1 MSNEFDA
8 FLGDDAVVVSLR
20 KSSVTDTNQPFE
32 IVCRKPNNEI
42 QVLKFGDV
50 EAMDL
55 LESLKKLLGI

>member
-8 FLGDDAVVVSLR
+8 FLGDEPVIASLT
-20 KSSVTDTNQPFE
+20 KSSETDSKQPFE

-42 QVLKFGDV
+42 QILKFGDV

-55 LESLKKLLGI
+55 LNALKSLLGI